1 MNKKLLIVSVAIL
14 GSSLFSAS
22 AMACQQPN
30 VNRFDYSQLGCLN
43 EGLAVAKPNGKKYGY
58 LKQDGEVAIPF
69 QYEDAFRFKEGLAPV
84 KKNGKWGY
92 IDKSGDVIIRYQYE
106 YASDFLNGKASV
118 RLNGKMIK
126 IDKSGNEVK

>member
-1 MNKKLLIVSVAIL
+1 MVKLL
-14 GSSLFSAS
+14 F
-22 AMACQQPN
+22 
-30 VNRFDYSQLGCLN
+30 
-43 EGLAVAKPNGKKYGY
+43 
-58 LKQDGEVAIPF
+58 PF

-106 YASDFLNGKASV
+106 YASDFLNGKANV